1 MALKNKENIF
11 FLFFFVSFFLSIANN
26 FYQIKKFDN
35 YSSYTSSEGA
45 HHMITNDIEVFWR
58 EGDQIAKD
66 IKNGKNYF
74 ETGGEYRR
82 PYMPSRIFAFFSLI
96 TSENLLDENKKISLE
111 NKKIIILIIQS
122 LIYYFIL
129 FFLYKKILF
138 LFPDVVAKCTIFFL
152 AFEPT
157 IFMYHSSFLSESLFF
172 SIQLCVI
179 FFIIKKDQTKL
190 SLLMFGLL
198 LGLLYLQRSVAI
210 FYTVPVLIYYY
221 INNKENFLKFLT
233 CISSG
238 FIIVLLLIGYHNY
251 KRSGIFYVISTQAK
265 DGFHMYLLP
274 EILAEKKKIK
284 YAEAKKEL
292 TNDLE
297 KFVLEKKLNLNVA
310 INLKPDNEKDRRTFY
325 DYQKKIAINMM
336 IKNPLITL
344 KVIVKRTLS
353 FVLIDPVA
361 HVYYFHN
368 WNIDDGPYY
377 KSEQHKMWLLPRI
390 CYSLIIYFFCFI
402 GAISVYKNEKHR
414 SFLYYILL
422 SILYFIAVQ
431 SWFGSTRYFSP
442 IIIYLSFLFSF
453 GILNFKKIIEKNL
466 YKY

>member
-1 MALKNKENIF
+1 MTLKDKENIF
-11 FLFFFVSFFLSIANN
+11 FLLFLIGFFLSIANN

-35 YSSYTSSEGA
+35 YVSHTSAADA
-45 HHMITNDIEVFWR
+45 HSMITNDIEIFWR

-96 TSENLLDENKKISLE
+96 TSENLLDENQKISLE

-122 LIYYFIL
+122 LIYYFVL
-129 FFLYKKILF
+129 FLLYKKILF
-138 LFPDVVAKCTIFFL
+138 LFSDVVAKCTIVFL

-179 FFIIKKDQTKL
+179 LFVIKKDHTKL

-221 INNKENFLKFLT
+221 IDNRENFLKFLT
-233 CISSG
+233 YISSG
-238 FIIVLLLIGYHNY
+238 LLIVLLLIGYHNY
-251 KRSGIFYVISTQAK
+251 KRSEIFYVISSQAK

-274 EILAEKKKIK
+274 EILAKKNKTTHK
-284 YAEAKKEL
+284 EAQNEL

-297 KFVLEKKLNLNVA
+297 RFVLEKKLNLNVVNN
-310 INLKPDNEKDRRTFY
+310 IRPENEKDRQTFF

-336 IKNPLITL
+336 FENPIITL
-344 KVIVKRTLS
+344 KVIAKRTLS
-353 FVLIDPVA
+353 FFLIDPVA

-368 WNIDDGPYY
+368 WNADDGPYY
-377 KSEQHKMWLLPRI
+377 KSDQHKMWLLPRI
-390 CYSLIIYFFCFI
+390 FYSLIIYFFCFI
-402 GAISVYKNEKHR
+402 GVMSIYKNEKYR
-414 SFLYYILL
+414 GFLYYILL
-422 SILYFIAVQ
+422 SIIYFTAVQ
-431 SWFGSTRYFSP
+431 SWFGGTRYFSP

-453 GILNFKKIIEKNL
+453 GILNFKKFIKNQL
-466 YKY
+466 NF